1 MSIKVT
7 QKVWRA
13 ADRLRGNDML
23 LLLALADYAND
34 HGECWP
40 SVRTLAARMGL
51 CERTI
56 YKLISR
62 AVRAGYITVVS
73 GGGKGR
79 SNRYRLM
86 LEVIAGEHEAQATN
100 PERADRVSGGQT
112 LNAQT
117 GFTSPNPEH
126 SDRVCS
132 PQTLNAGTPNPERSD
147 TQTLN
152 ACAGKPSNINRQT
165 NRQDINPPYPPQ
177 QAVRATNPSQQQ
189 VGRPTQLEAARN
201 QENMPAGRRE
211 HGPLVVALHNLLEER
226 LPRIAQHLHG
236 RPAWW
241 RDDNTL
247 VLEVATTWAASLVTS
262 DVRRE
267 LATLV
272 SWHAGRPVQVEVTSP
287 GGGME
292 LAPAE
297 YLRMRVEQR
306 WRELGLVPA

>member
-1 MSIKVT
+1 MSIKIT
-7 QKVWRA
+7 QQVWQA

-34 HGECWP
+34 QGECWP
-40 SVRTLAARMGL
+40 SVRTLAGRMGL

-56 YKLISR
+56 YKLIAR
-62 AVRAGYITVVS
+62 AVRAGYITVVP

-86 LEVIAGEHEAQATN
+86 LEVITGERVTQSAQPARTSS
-100 PERADRVSGGQT
+100 AQT
-112 LNAQT
+112 LNVRA
-117 GFTSPNPEH
+117 GYSAPNPEH
-126 SDRVCS
+126 SDRVCAS
-132 PQTLNAGTPNPERSD
+132 QTLNAGTPNPERSD

-152 ACAGKPSNINRQT
+152 ACAGKPSNINRQN
-165 NRQDINPPYPPQ
+165 NRQEVNPPYPPQ
-177 QAVRATNPSQQQ
+177 QAVRATNPTHHQ
-189 VGRPTQLEAARN
+189 GDKPTQLEADRT
-201 QENMPAGRRE
+201 QQNMPGRRE
-211 HGPLVVALHNLLEER
+211 RGPLAVALHNLLEER

-236 RPAWW
+236 RPVWW